1 MAEPSDWMVAGALG
15 LFSIALVVLIFI
27 VETRREEQ
35 FDLRVARRVQSIHA
49 AGFSALM
56 RLISFPGYPP
66 QVIGLVMAQ
75 IVVPYWYG
83 FKWVAV
89 SQAFAS
95 IGVGVTAF
103 FIKLLVQRARPTA
116 SVMHVNRV
124 LNRGKQSFPAG
135 HAADYV
141 VRFGFLIYLLL
152 VLAPPDWWRVPL
164 IFVLGIFIGLVGLSR
179 VYAGEHCFTDVLG
192 GYMLGAVW
200 LILAIYF
207 YGWSGAEVL
216 VQRS

>member
-1 MAEPSDWMVAGALG
+1 MAEGIERFVAVALASLG
-15 LFSIALVVLIFI
+15 VALLVLIFI

-35 FDLRVARRVQSIHA
+35 FDLSVARRVQAIHA
-49 AGFSALM
+49 AGFDGLM

-66 QVIGLVMAQ
+66 QVIGLVLAQ
-75 IVVPYWYG
+75 ILVPYWYG

-95 IGVGVTAF
+95 VGVGVTAF
-103 FIKLLVQRARPTA
+103 FIKLLVQRARPTP
-116 SVMHVNRV
+116 SIMNVHRV
-124 LNRGKQSFPAG
+124 LNRGLQSFPAG

-152 VLAPPDWWRVPL
+152 SLAPPGWWRMLL
-164 IFVLGIFIGLVGLSR
+164 ILVLGSFIGLVGLSR
-179 VYAGEHCFTDVLG
+179 VYEGEHWFSDVLG
-192 GYMLGAVW
+192 GYLLGSIW

-216 VQRS
+216 VQSF